1 VKGILFKPYM
11 VKAIMDGRK
20 TQTRR
25 LAGLE
30 KINKNPDGWELSMWE
45 GKPTTAVNGVS
56 IQVIP
61 KPLIVGGDV
70 LTALKPR
77 YLPGETVYVKE
88 TYCCVAGDDE
98 AGDPVL
104 YALNF
109 DDRRY
114 MEDLKHTG
122 SKVRWHS
129 PMMMP
134 QCFARTFLSIKDAR
148 PERLQA
154 ITELD
159 AEAEGI
165 SDKSF
170 MGIDG
175 VCHAYD
181 HGYYVCTYEALWDS
195 INKKPGTRWQD
206 NPWVWRYVFEV
217 RKP

>member
-1 VKGILFKPYM
+1 

-88 TYCCVAGDDE
+88 TYLIGRGTGFVYFKDSPNFSNGNPYTNLGD
-98 AGDPVL
+98 
-104 YALNF
+104 
-109 DDRRY
+109 
-114 MEDLKHTG
+114 K
-122 SKVRWHS
+122 WHS

-134 QCFARTFLSIKDAR
+134 EKYARTFLLIKDVR
-148 PERLQA
+148 PERLRD
-154 ITELD
+154 ITEQD
-159 AEAEGI
+159 ARAEGTLLPGFFA
-165 SDKSF
+165 SDRYW
-170 MGIDG
+170 ITYRDG
-175 VCHAYD
+175 
-181 HGYYVCTYEALWDS
+181 YERLWDS
-195 INKKPGTRWQD
+195 INKKPGMRWQD
-206 NPWVWRYVFEV
+206 SPWVWRYVFSPTEQ
-217 RKP
+217 K